1 MTVLFRLLLATA
13 AVVGGLLAV
22 MAAFPSE
29 PFTHAARSLG
39 CVGHVS
45 YEVDDRGGGLV
56 LAVSS
61 TGCPASLVPEE
72 VAEAA
77 WTASTYDVDAVSATI
92 WRGGQPADAVMGAAE
107 LKAATGVER
116 AGLPRPA
123 GRVGPGTAL
132 SGVAARVV
140 PVLALA
146 VAGCAA
152 LSVRRLARRG
162 LLRPGI
168 VVSVRR

>member
-1 MTVLFRLLLATA
+1 MTVLLRLLLVAA
-13 AVVGGLLAV
+13 AVIGGLLAV

-39 CVGHVS
+39 CAGHVS

-61 TGCPASLVPEE
+61 TGCPASLAPEA

-92 WRGGQPADAVMGAAE
+92 WRGGQVEDAVIGAAE
-107 LKAATGVER
+107 LEAATGVDL

-123 GRVGPGTAL
+123 GRLGPGAAL
-132 SGVAARVV
+132 SDVAARVV
-140 PVLALA
+140 SVLA
-146 VAGCAA
+146 VAAAGSAA